1 MLPVYVASARA
12 RCKPICQLDLGK
24 LSTGRLAFGIT
35 TIRTECQYTSA
46 MFVATSSEV
55 YLNPSFQNLLS
66 LTFTIEAAVV
76 LDITGYV
83 VVNINQT
90 TGSNFQ
96 VFLNGSSV
104 GKAVSVKAAP
114 GTYTIPIVFS
124 QILNPPNPNAPF
136 TVSVVGKN
144 DNDSYSSVVDR
155 VLLANLK

>member
-1 MLPVYVASARA
+1 
-12 RCKPICQLDLGK
+12 
-24 LSTGRLAFGIT
+24 
-35 TIRTECQYTSA
+35 